1 MSTPVLIAYGTRHG
15 CFEGV
20 ADKIGAMLKREGIDV
35 MQVNL
40 AKRHKK
46 GWPPV
51 EDFRG
56 IVVGSSIKRKR

>member
-46 GWPPV
+46 RV
-51 EDFRG
+51 A
-56 IVVGSSIKRKR
+56 SC